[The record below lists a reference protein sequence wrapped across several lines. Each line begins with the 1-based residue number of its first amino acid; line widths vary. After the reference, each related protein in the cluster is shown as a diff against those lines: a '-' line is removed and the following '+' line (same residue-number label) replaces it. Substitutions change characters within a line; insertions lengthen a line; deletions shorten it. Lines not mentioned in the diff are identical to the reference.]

1 MSFFTLGTKNRI
13 KKDHY
18 LLAIDKLINWNPI
31 RKMLVGL
38 HINEINPRG
47 GPKAYDNL
55 SMFKALLLGQW
66 HSLSDPGL
74 EEALRLR
81 IDFMVF
87 SRFEIGDEVPDET
100 TLCRFRNKL
109 VEKNLYESLFKEI
122 NSQLEEQGIK
132 VKKAE
137 AALLDA
143 TIITSAAR
151 PRETIEETT
160 GEARKSADPDATWV
174 KKGSKCYFG
183 YRGYAIADSEEGFIH
198 HVMVKPAHESETRQ
212 VGLLLEEIHGKRLFT
227 DKGFS
232 SAENRQRVYEKGLR
246 DGISYKASRG
256 RPLKYSQ
263 RLFNKIVARRRFPIE
278 QAFGTLKRKF
288 HISRASY
295 FTRVKVEAQLYWK
308 AMCFNLNKALRIIR

>member
-1 MSFFTLGTKNRI
+1 MSFFTLGTRDRI

-18 LLAIDKLINWNPI
+18 LLSIDKLINWGPI
-31 RKMLVGL
+31 RKVLVGL
-38 HINEINPRG
+38 HTNEINPRG

-87 SRFEIGDEVPDET
+87 SGFEMGDEVPDET

-109 VEKNLYESLFKEI
+109 VENGLYERVFKEI
-122 NSQLEEQGIK
+122 NNQLEEQGIK

-151 PRETIEETT
+151 PRATIEGAT
-160 GEARKSADPDATWV
+160 GEVRKSADPDATWV
-174 KKGSKCYFG
+174 KKGSKSYFG

-198 HVMVKPAHESETRQ
+198 HLMVRAAHESETRQ
-212 VGLLLEEIHGKRLFT
+212 VGVLLQEVHGKRLLT

-232 SAENRQRVYEKGLR
+232 SSENREKISEKGLR

-256 RPLKYSQ
+256 HPLKYSQ

-288 HISRASY
+288 RMARASY

-308 AMCFNLNKALRIIR
+308 AMCFNLNKALRIVR

>member
-1 MSFFTLGTKNRI
+1 MSFFTLGTRDRI

-18 LLAIDKLINWNPI
+18 LLSIDKLINWTPI

-38 HINEINPRG
+38 HANEINSRG
-47 GPKAYDNL
+47 GPKAYDNV

-66 HSLSDPGL
+66 HSLSDPSL

-87 SRFEIGDEVPDET
+87 SGFEMGDEVPDET

-109 VEKNLYESLFKEI
+109 VERQLYESLFKEI
-122 NSQLEEQGIK
+122 NNQLEKQGIK
-132 VKKAE
+132 VRKAT

-151 PRETIEETT
+151 PKTTIEETT
-160 GEARKSADPDATWV
+160 GEVKKSADPDARWL
-174 KKGSKCYFG
+174 KKGTTSYFG
-183 YRGYAIADSEEGFIH
+183 YRGYAIADAEKGFIH
-198 HVMVKPAHESETRQ
+198 HLLVRPANESESKQ
-212 VGLLLEEIHGKRLFT
+212 VSLLLENVHGKGLLT

-232 SAENRQRVYEKGLR
+232 SAANREELCRRGLEDR
-246 DGISYKASRG
+246 LSYKASRG
-256 RPLKYSQ
+256 HPLKYSQ

-288 HISRASY
+288 HMARASY

-308 AMCFNLNKALRIIR
+308 ALCFNLNKALRLMQ

>member
-1 MSFFTLGTKNRI
+1 MSFFTLGTRDRI

-18 LLAIDKLINWNPI
+18 LLSIDKLINWSPI
-31 RKMLVGL
+31 KNLLVGM
-38 HINEINPRG
+38 HVNEINPRG

-87 SRFEIGDEVPDET
+87 SGFEMGDEVPDET

-109 VEKNLYESLFKEI
+109 VERNLYERLFKEI
-122 NSQLEEQGIK
+122 NNQLEKQGIK

-151 PRETIEETT
+151 PREMIEAAS
-160 GEARKSADPDATWV
+160 GEVKKSADPDATWV
-174 KKGSKCYFG
+174 KKGSKSYFG

-198 HVMVKPAHESETRQ
+198 HLMVKPAHESETRQ
-212 VGLLLEEIHGKRLFT
+212 VGLLLDEVHGKRLLT

-232 SAENRQRVYEKGLR
+232 SIENRKKLYEKGLR
-246 DGISYKASRG
+246 NGISYKASRG
-256 RPLKYSQ
+256 HPLKHSQ
-263 RLFNKIVARRRFPIE
+263 RLFNKVVARRRFPIE

-288 HISRASY
+288 HMARASY
-295 FTRVKVEAQLYWK
+295 FTRIKVEAQLYWK
-308 AMCFNLNKALRIIR
+308 AMCFNLNKALRMVQ

>member
-1 MSFFTLGTKNRI
+1 MSFFMLGTRDRI

-18 LLAIDKLINWNPI
+18 LLAIDKLINWTPI

-38 HINEINPRG
+38 HTNEINSRG
-47 GPKAYDNL
+47 GPKAYDNV

-66 HSLSDPGL
+66 HSLSDPSL

-81 IDFMVF
+81 IDFIVF
-87 SRFEIGDEVPDET
+87 SGFELGDEVPDET

-109 VEKNLYESLFKEI
+109 VERDLYESLFKEI
-122 NSQLEEQGIK
+122 NNQLERQGIK
-132 VKKAE
+132 VRKAE

-143 TIITSAAR
+143 TIITSAAK
-151 PRETIEETT
+151 PRATIEEAT
-160 GEARKSADPDATWV
+160 GEVKKSADPDATWL
-174 KKGSKCYFG
+174 KKGTKSYFG

-198 HVMVKPAHESETRQ
+198 HLMVRPAHESETKQ
-212 VGLLLEEIHGKRLFT
+212 VGLLLDNVHGKGLLT

-232 SAENRQRVYEKGLR
+232 SAANREELRKRGLQDR
-246 DGISYKASRG
+246 LSYKASRG
-256 RPLKYSQ
+256 HPLKYSQ

-288 HISRASY
+288 HMARASY

-308 AMCFNLNKALRIIR
+308 AMCFNLNKALRIVQ